1 MANKKNYIATQIR
14 ASLLMLMSIFVY
26 SNTAAQAIPDAGS
39 ILQQIERDKA
49 TRQLPKAPQLQA
61 APIPEA
67 MPSKNDLR
75 VQVKRF
81 EFVGNNLLSNKILE
95 QAIST
100 YVNKSLGFKELQA
113 LTDNIA
119 KLYADAGYVA
129 RVYLPKQDVT
139 EGVVTI
145 QIIEAVFGK
154 VNIDNQG
161 KRIPVDLIKGMVQSE
176 QESGEYL
183 SLEAIDRSLLM
194 INEIPGVR
202 LQGGLSTGSVP
213 QSTDL
218 SLGLTDAPL
227 ISGDVGIDNTGS
239 RATGSE
245 RLAVN
250 GYLLS
255 PRGLGDMGSINSFV
269 TRGSEYVRLGYSIPV
284 GTKGLRLG
292 VNSSYMHFE
301 VITPEFSALAING
314 QSNTFGLD
322 ASYPLIKSRTFNLNV
337 LGNLDQ
343 KSFVNN
349 ANGVVASDYK
359 ITVASITLAAQKFD
373 QIGGGGVTNA
383 SAQLVSG
390 HLDLGGQIESSEDTT
405 LKRDYSKLKLM
416 VSREQTITPKL
427 TLFIGYSTQ
436 YANQNLDSSEKFYL
450 GGASGI
456 RAYPTSEGGG
466 ARGQLLTIE
475 IRRQLEQGMTLT
487 GFYDWG
493 NVMINTD
500 NGTGQISSPAAINRF
515 DLSGVGA
522 SLIYLAPQGITIKGI
537 VSQRLGSNP
546 IRNTTTGFDSDGS
559 LTQTRMWITAS
570 KAF

>member
-1 MANKKNYIATQIR
+1 MTKKNNNINICIR

-26 SNTAAQAIPDAGS
+26 SNTSAQAIPDAGS

-49 TRQLPKAPQLQA
+49 TRQLPKAPQLQP
-61 APIPEA
+61 APVPEA

-75 VQVKRF
+75 VQIKRF
-81 EFVGNNLLSNKILE
+81 EFTGNNLLSNKILE
-95 QAIST
+95 QTVSA

-113 LTDNIA
+113 ITDDIA
-119 KLYADAGYVA
+119 KLYTDSGYVA

-145 QIIEAVFGK
+145 QIIEAVFGQ
-154 VNIDNQG
+154 VNVDNQG
-161 KRIPVDLIKGMVQSE
+161 KRIPVDLIKSIVQS
-176 QESGEYL
+176 QQVSGEYL

-213 QSTDL
+213 QTTDL

-239 RATGSE
+239 RATGPE

-269 TRGSEYVRLGYSIPV
+269 TRGSEYVRLGYSVPV

-292 VNSSYMHFE
+292 VNSSYMHFN
-301 VITPEFSALAING
+301 VITPEFSALDING
-314 QSNTFGLD
+314 QSNVFGLD
-322 ASYPLIKSRTFNLNV
+322 ASYPIIKSRTFNLNLLV
-337 LGNLDQ
+337 NLDQ
-343 KSFVNN
+343 KSFSNN
-349 ANGVVASDYK
+349 ANGAVASDYK
-359 ITVASITLAAQKFD
+359 ITAASITLAAQKFD
-373 QIGGGGVTNA
+373 QIGSGGVTNA

-390 HLDLGGQIESSEDTT
+390 HLDLGSQIESSEDTT

-436 YANQNLDSSEKFYL
+436 YANQNLDSSERFYL

-522 SLIYLAPQGITIKGI
+522 SLTYLAPQGITIKGV

-559 LTQTRMWITAS
+559 LTQTRMWLTAS

>member
-1 MANKKNYIATQIR
+1 MTNKKNNITTHIR
-14 ASLLMLMSIFVY
+14 SSLLMLTSIFVY
-26 SNTAAQAIPDAGS
+26 SNTVAQAIPDAGS
-39 ILQQIERDKA
+39 LLQQIERDKA
-49 TRQLPKAPQLQA
+49 TRQLPKAPQLQN
-61 APIPEA
+61 APVPEA

-75 VQVKRF
+75 IQVKRF
-81 EFVGNNLLSNKILE
+81 EFAGNNLLSNKILE
-95 QAIST
+95 QTVSAQ
-100 YVNKSLGFKELQA
+100 VNKSLGFKELQA
-113 LTDNIA
+113 ITDNIA
-119 KLYADAGYVA
+119 KLYTDAGYVA

-145 QIIEAVFGK
+145 QIIEAVFGQ
-154 VNIDNQG
+154 VNVDNQG
-161 KRIPVDLIKGMVQSE
+161 KRIPIDLIKGIVQS
-176 QESGEYL
+176 QQVSGEYL

-213 QSTDL
+213 QTTDL
-218 SLGLTDAPL
+218 SLGLTDTPL
-227 ISGDVGIDNTGS
+227 ISGDVGTDNTGS
-239 RATGSE
+239 RATGPE
-245 RLAVN
+245 RIAVN

-255 PRGLGDMGSINSFV
+255 PRGLGDMGSINTFV
-269 TRGSEYVRLGYSIPV
+269 TRGSEYVRLGYSVPV

-292 VNSSYMHFE
+292 VNSSYMHFN

-314 QSNTFGLD
+314 QSNVFGLD
-322 ASYPLIKSRTFNLNV
+322 ASYPIIKSRTFNLNL

-343 KSFVNN
+343 KSFSNN
-349 ANGVVASDYK
+349 ANGTVASDYK
-359 ITVASITLAAQKFD
+359 ITVASITLAGQKFD
-373 QIGGGGVTNA
+373 QIGSGGVINA
-383 SAQLVSG
+383 SAQIVSG
-390 HLDLGGQIESSEDTT
+390 HLDLGSQIESSEDAT

-436 YANQNLDSSEKFYL
+436 YANQNLDSSERFYL

-475 IRRQLEQGMTLT
+475 IRRQIEQGMTLT

-500 NGTGQISSPAAINRF
+500 NGTGQVSSPSVINRF
-515 DLSGVGA
+515 DLSGVGV
-522 SLIYLAPQGITIKGI
+522 SLTYLAPQGITIKGI
-537 VSQRLGSNP
+537 ASQRLGSNP

-559 LTQTRMWITAS
+559 LTQTRMWLTAS

>member
-1 MANKKNYIATQIR
+1 MLNKKNKIATHIGR
-14 ASLLMLMSIFVY
+14 SLLTVVSTFVY
-26 SNTAAQAIPDAGS
+26 SNTAAQTIPDAGS
-39 ILQQIERDKA
+39 ILQQLERDKA
-49 TRQLPKAPQLQA
+49 TRQQPKALQLNT
-61 APIPEA
+61 APAPEA
-67 MPSKNDLR
+67 MSSKNDLR
-75 VQVKRF
+75 VHVKRF
-81 EFVGNNLLSNKILE
+81 EFAGNNLLSTKILE
-95 QAIST
+95 EAVQTS
-100 YVNKSLGFKELQA
+100 VNKSPTFKELQ
-113 LTDNIA
+113 LVTDNIT
-119 KLYADAGYVA
+119 KLYTDAGYVA
-129 RVYLPKQDVT
+129 RVYLPKQDIT
-139 EGVVTI
+139 EGTITI

-154 VNIDNQG
+154 INIDNQG
-161 KRIPVDLIKGMVQSE
+161 KRIPVDLIKGMVQS
-176 QESGEYL
+176 QQASGEYL

-218 SLGLTDAPL
+218 SLALTDTPL
-227 ISGDVGIDNTGS
+227 LSGNVGIDNTGS
-239 RATGSE
+239 RATGPE
-245 RLAVN
+245 RLTVN

-255 PRGLGDMGSINSFV
+255 PRGLGDMGSINTFV

-284 GTKGLRLG
+284 GIKGLRLG
-292 VNSSYMHFE
+292 VNSSFLHFD

-322 ASYPLIKSRTFNLNV
+322 ASYPLIKSRTFNLNL

-343 KSFVNN
+343 KNFLNN
-349 ANGVVASDYK
+349 ANGTVASDYK
-359 ITVASITLAAQKFD
+359 ISVASITLGAQKFD
-373 QIGGGGVTNA
+373 QIGSGGVTNA

-405 LKRDYSKLKLM
+405 LNRSYSKLKLM
-416 VSREQTITPKL
+416 ASREQVVTSKL
-427 TLFIGYSTQ
+427 ALFIGYSTQ
-436 YANQNLDSSEKFYL
+436 FASQNLDSSEKFYL

-475 IRRQLEQGMTLT
+475 IRRQLEQGITLT

-493 NVMINTD
+493 RVMINTD
-500 NGTGQISSPAAINRF
+500 NGAGQVSSPAAINRF

-522 SLIYLAPQGITIKGI
+522 SLTYLAPQGITIKGI

-546 IRNTTTGFDSDGS
+546 LRNTTTGFDSDGS
-559 LTQTRMWITAS
+559 FTQMRMWITAS
-570 KAF
+570 KIF

>member
-1 MANKKNYIATQIR
+1 MTNKKNNIAAQIST
-14 ASLLMLMSIFVY
+14 SLLVTIYAFAY
-26 SNTAAQAIPDAGS
+26 SDATAQIIPDAGS

-49 TRQLPKAPQLQA
+49 TRQLPKAPGLQA
-61 APIPEA
+61 APVPEA
-67 MPSKNDLR
+67 MPSKKDLH

-81 EFVGNNLLSNKILE
+81 EFAGNNLLSNKILE
-95 QAIST
+95 QTVSV
-100 YVNKSLGFKELQA
+100 YVNKSLEFKELQA
-113 LTDNIA
+113 ITDNIA

-145 QIIEAVFGK
+145 QIIEAVFGQ
-154 VNIDNQG
+154 VNVDNQG
-161 KRIPVDLIKGMVQSE
+161 KRIPVDLIKGIVQS
-176 QESGEYL
+176 QQLSGEYL

-213 QSTDL
+213 QTTDL

-239 RATGSE
+239 RATGPE
-245 RLAVN
+245 RLTVN

-269 TRGSEYVRLGYSIPV
+269 THGSEYVRLGYSIPV

-292 VNSSYMHFE
+292 VNSSYMHFD

-314 QSNTFGLD
+314 QSTTFGLD
-322 ASYPLIKSRTFNLNV
+322 ASYPLIKSRTFNLNL

-349 ANGVVASDYK
+349 ANGAVASDYK
-359 ITVASITLAAQKFD
+359 ITVASITLGAQKFD
-373 QIGGGGVTNA
+373 QIGSGGVTNA

-390 HLDLGGQIESSEDTT
+390 HLDLGSQIESSEDAT

-416 VSREQTITPKL
+416 VSREQSITPKL

-436 YANQNLDSSEKFYL
+436 YANQNLDSSERFYL

-456 RAYPTSEGGG
+456 RAYPTS
-466 ARGQLLTIE
+466 
-475 IRRQLEQGMTLT
+475 
-487 GFYDWG
+487 
-493 NVMINTD
+493 
-500 NGTGQISSPAAINRF
+500 
-515 DLSGVGA
+515 
-522 SLIYLAPQGITIKGI
+522 
-537 VSQRLGSNP
+537 
-546 IRNTTTGFDSDGS
+546 
-559 LTQTRMWITAS
+559 
-570 KAF
+570 